1 MDRELIHRL
10 AEREINKS
18 ALLAA
23 GCGAI
28 PTPYIDV
35 AGTIVVQMNMTKNLC
50 ELYGIEWNE
59 HIVKGLIGSVLGNIG
74 KRTVASMV
82 KSVPFIGT
90 AIGGFA
96 NATLSY
102 VSTIALGKAFVKYV
116 QMNKTVKS
124 VKDID
129 FGIFTEMYK
138 GFSKQASSFSNAIKE
153 KLGNQKIKS
162 EPEDDGKE
170 SLTSYGER
178 IFGGKIKFEAWLQ
191 KPHSLL
197 QGKKPISLLLSTKVE
212 EHGMLRRLIEIY
224 AEKEAAKA

>member
-1 MDRELIHRL
+1 MDKELIHRL
-10 AEREINKS
+10 AEKEINKS

-50 ELYGIEWNE
+50 ELYSVEWNE
-59 HIVKGLIGSVLGNIG
+59 HVVKGLIGSILGNIG
-74 KRTVASMV
+74 KRTVASMA
-82 KSVPFIGT
+82 KSVPLIGT

-102 VSTIALGKAFVKYV
+102 ASTIALGKAFVKY
-116 QMNKTVKS
+116 MELNKTVKS

-129 FGIFTEMYK
+129 LGIFTDMYK
-138 GFSKQASSFSNAIKE
+138 SFSSQASSFSDVIKE
-153 KLGNQKIKS
+153 KLGGQRPKT
-162 EPEDDGKE
+162 EPSNGGKE
-170 SLTSYGER
+170 PLINYGER
-178 IFGGKIKFEAWLQ
+178 IFGGKGKFEAWLQ

-197 QGKKPISLLLSTKVE
+197 QEKKPISLLLSTKVE
-212 EHGMLRRLIEIY
+212 DHGMLRRLIEIH
-224 AEKEAAKA
+224 ADKEAVKA